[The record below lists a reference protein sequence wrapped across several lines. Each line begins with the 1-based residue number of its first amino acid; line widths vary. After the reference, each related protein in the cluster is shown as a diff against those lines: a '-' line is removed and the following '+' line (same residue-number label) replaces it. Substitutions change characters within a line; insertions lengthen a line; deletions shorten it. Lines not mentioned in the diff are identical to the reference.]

1 MQGLNKTIYMDNAST
16 TALLPE
22 VLDAMMPYL
31 TTEYGNAS
39 NIHSLGYEAK
49 LGINRARKQVADL
62 LQCEPEFIYFTSGA
76 TESNNW
82 VFQQPSFTSY
92 LISNIEHD
100 SIENI
105 CHYYDKFTNK
115 TVCEICVDEHGI
127 INLKTFNEYLE
138 YYFPDLVSIIYANNE
153 IGVIQ
158 DIESMAKICKASGIK
173 FHTDAT
179 QALGHIP
186 ISLKH
191 SSINYLS
198 ASAHKI
204 GGPKGVG
211 LLYCNSSIDP
221 LLYGGHQEQGL
232 RGGTYN
238 VAGIVGYGK
247 ACEIAR
253 MKLLKNKDGELQN
266 KRRYFI
272 SKIKDSIEDVQINTP
287 IDSVPNNANISFLGI
302 DGETLMMLLND
313 SGIICSTGSACN
325 SGTKEASRILE
336 AINVAPEYIHGTLRF
351 SLGYDISIKD
361 IDYVVS
367 QIKFYV
373 DYLRTH

>member
-1 MQGLNKTIYMDNAST
+1 MQGLNKTIYMDNAAT

-31 TTEYGNAS
+31 TTKYGNAS
-39 NIHSLGYEAK
+39 SISSFGYEAK
-49 LGINRARKQVADL
+49 MGINRARKQVAEL
-62 LQCEPEFIYFTSGA
+62 LQCESEFIYFTSGA

-138 YYFPDLVSIIYANNE
+138 YYYPDLVSIIYANNE

-158 DIESMAKICKASGIK
+158 DIESMAKICKANGIK

-232 RGGTYN
+232 RAGTYN

-253 MKLLKNKDGELQN
+253 LKLLKNKDEELSN
-266 KRRYFI
+266 KTRYFM
-272 SKIKDSIEDVQINTP
+272 SKIKENIEGVQINTP
-287 IDSVPNNANISFLGI
+287 IYSVPNNANISFLGI